1 MKKAL
6 LSIAAAALALAP
18 AAGLARPQWI
28 AISADGT
35 CHANYNAV
43 QRVEQDVFV
52 VPFSCDTENA
62 GKVAGEAVVACKA
75 WAYFLKLDGRIVKG
89 LGPIEKNSV
98 AESAAY
104 LVCK

>member
-1 MKKAL
+1 MKTLFAL
-6 LSIAAAALALAP
+6 AAAALALAP

-28 AISADGT
+28 AISADGK

-43 QRVEQDVFV
+43 QKVEQGIFA
-52 VPFSCDTENA
+52 VPFSCDTEDS
-62 GKVAGEAVVACKA
+62 GKVAGEAFVSCGA
-75 WAYFLKLDGRIVKG
+75 WAYFLRLDGRIVKG
-89 LGPIEKNSV
+89 PGPIEKNSV

>member
-1 MKKAL
+1 MKTLFAL
-6 LSIAAAALALAP
+6 AAAAIALAP
-18 AAGLARPQWI
+18 SAALAGPQWVP
-28 AISADGT
+28 ISADGK

-43 QRVEQDVFV
+43 QKAEQDIFT
-52 VPFSCDTENA
+52 VPFSCDTEEA
-62 GKVAGEAVVACKA
+62 GKVAGEAFLSCGA
-75 WAYFLKLDGRIVKG
+75 WAYFLRVEGRIVKG